1 MISTDDRKLVGQSV
15 YEQLRSDI
23 VTGVLS
29 PGEKLKLNALRL
41 RYSASVN
48 TLRETLMR
56 LVSDG
61 FVQFVDQ
68 KGFTVKPVSSADLYE
83 LLELRQMLELS
94 GVRKSMENT
103 EGHMGWKSALISA
116 HFRLYCIEKRMMED
130 EGGQVQRWEK
140 ADRDFHVIMVS
151 HCGSQQ
157 LIRYHASVIELYMRY
172 QVLALHRRPFRGRA
186 SMDDHQAL
194 LTALLDDDIDAVL
207 ALLNSHIDK
216 GLALPDTDL
225 TTAMAS
231 TAKIRQPA

>member
-1 MISTDDRKLVGQSV
+1 MINPDDRKLVGQSV

-23 VTGVLS
+23 VTGKLP
-29 PGEKLKLNALRL
+29 PGEKLKLNALRI

-61 FVQFVDQ
+61 FVLFVDQ
-68 KGFTVKPVSSADLYE
+68 KGFSVKPVSTADLRE

-103 EGHMGWKSALISA
+103 VGHVEWKSALISA
-116 HFRLYCIEKRMMED
+116 HFRLNFAEKLMMED
-130 EGGQVQRWEK
+130 EKNHVQVWEK
-140 ADRDFHVIMVS
+140 ADRDFHISMVS

-172 QVLALHRRPFRGRA
+172 QVLALHRRPFRGQA
-186 SMDDHQAL
+186 SVSEHQAL
-194 LTALLDDDIDAVL
+194 LQCLLDDDVESVMTMLD
-207 ALLNSHIDK
+207 SHIQK
-216 GLALPDTDL
+216 GLYLPALELPMTSAA
-225 TTAMAS
+225 AMV
-231 TAKIRQPA
+231 

>member
-1 MISTDDRKLVGQSV
+1 MINSDDRKLVGQSV

-23 VTGVLS
+23 VTGKLA

-61 FVQFVDQ
+61 FVLFVDQ
-68 KGFTVKPVSSADLYE
+68 KGFSVKPVSTADLCE

-94 GVRKSMENT
+94 GVRKSMANKV
-103 EGHMGWKSALISA
+103 GHMEWKSALISA
-116 HFRLYCIEKRMMED
+116 HFRLNCVEKQMMED
-130 EGGQVQRWEK
+130 ETSHVQAWEK
-140 ADRDFHVIMVS
+140 VDRDFHITMVS

-172 QVLALHRRPFRGRA
+172 QVLALHRRPFRGQASMEEHHQLLKCLLEDDVENAVSILDSHIQKGLTLPDLSSATSATTNKSRA
-186 SMDDHQAL
+186 SA
-194 LTALLDDDIDAVL
+194 
-207 ALLNSHIDK
+207 
-216 GLALPDTDL
+216 
-225 TTAMAS
+225 
-231 TAKIRQPA
+231 